1 MATGIPN
8 SNGGNGSRKA
18 EPSPIA
24 LTYAGK
30 KPAAEILA
38 TPPAQLA
45 IAWQPDTATD
55 NALIYGENLA
65 VLAALLRDSRVRGK
79 VRLIYIDPPYATRSV
94 FQSRKQTEAYHDL
107 LAGAEYLEFLRERLI
122 LLRELLA
129 DDGSIYVHLD
139 ENMAFQA
146 KVLMDEI
153 FGPANFRNWITRK
166 KCNPK
171 NYTRKTYGN
180 VADYIL
186 FYTKTESYVWHRPV
200 ESWTDERA
208 AREYTYTERGT
219 GRRYKKV
226 PVHAPGIR
234 NGETGK
240 PWRGKLPPPGKH
252 WQYPPSTL
260 DEMDARGEIYWSPTG
275 NPRRKIYLDQSS
287 GVPVQDI
294 WMEFRDAHNQNIP
307 ITGYPTEKNPAL
319 LARII
324 AASSNPGDL
333 VLDCFCG
340 SGTTLEAAHRL
351 GRRWIGVDNSAE
363 AIRTTLARFAR
374 GAAPMGDFVRRTDR
388 EEAAEND
395 NSDLFLPGLGSGQ
408 EIASDER
415 AAHEP
420 ITNFALQADSKLA
433 CAPLL
438 QEWPPAG
445 VGCHSGR
452 SHDAPDDEVSVLREE
467 PGASPSLAGVSGEL
481 VRYSRGKRPKQR
493 ASSKRDEPST
503 RPTSKRKT

>member
-18 EPSPIA
+18 EPASVA
-24 LTYAGK
+24 LDYAGK

-38 TPPAQLA
+38 TPPAQLSV
-45 IAWQPDTATD
+45 AWQPDSTTG
-55 NALIYGENLA
+55 NALYYGENLA
-65 VLAALLRDSRVRGK
+65 VLAALLREPRVRGN

-94 FQSRKQTEAYHDL
+94 FQSRKQADAYHDL
-107 LAGAEYLEFLRERLI
+107 LAGADYLEFLRERLI

-129 DDGSIYVHLD
+129 ADGSIYVHLD

-153 FGPANFRNWITRK
+153 FGPANFRNWLTRK

-186 FYTKTESYVWHRPV
+186 FYTKSDSYVWHRPV
-200 ESWTDERA
+200 ETWTDERA
-208 AREYTYTERGT
+208 AREYTYTETGT
-219 GRRYKKV
+219 GRRFKKV
-226 PVHAPGIR
+226 PVHAPGVR

-252 WQYPPSTL
+252 WQYPPRTL

-294 WMEFRDAHNQNIP
+294 WMEFRDAHNQNIH

-319 LARII
+319 LSRII

-333 VLDCFCG
+333 VLDCFSG

-351 GRRWIGVDNSAE
+351 GRRWLGVDNSAE
-363 AIRTTLARFAR
+363 AIRTTLARFAK

-388 EEAAEND
+388 EEATEADDGN
-395 NSDLFLPGLGSGQ
+395 LFLPGLDSAEKQASGGSGT
-408 EIASDER
+408 
-415 AAHEP
+415 HEP
-420 ITNFALQADSKLA
+420 ITCFTLNAEAKLS
-433 CAPLL
+433 CAELL
-438 QEWPPAG
+438 HQWPPAEIAG
-445 VGCHSGR
+445 HAAWTDR
-452 SHDAPDDEVSVLREE
+452 QQDETASVLREE
-467 PGASPSLAGVSGEL
+467 SGTTSSLAGEPKKL
-481 VRYSRGKRPKQR
+481 VRYSSGLRPKRQTP
-493 ASSKRDEPST
+493 SKRAKA
-503 RPTSKRKT
+503 PTSKKEA